1 MQGVNDD
8 LDAASDAA
16 LIIAV
21 GRWRQ
26 DALAEIYRRHAGAA
40 FALARRVLA
49 SREDAE
55 EVVQEVFVRLWNQP
69 ERFEPARGSLRSFLL
84 AHVHGRAIDRLRSD
98 TARRAREDRFSRLTA
113 TRDYDVELEAADLVV
128 AENVRAAMH
137 VLTDDERKAIEL
149 AYFGGH
155 TYSEVAAMLQTPT
168 GTVKGRMRSALTK
181 LRRELVAS
189 GVVEQ

>member
-1 MQGVNDD
+1 MQAVNHEFEE
-8 LDAASDAA
+8 ASDAV
-16 LIIAV
+16 LIVAV

-69 ERFEPARGSLRSFLL
+69 ERFDPARGSLRSFLL
-84 AHVHGRAIDRLRSD
+84 AQIHSRAIDALRSD
-98 TARRAREDRFSRLTA
+98 AARRAREDRSSRLTA
-113 TRDYDVELEAADLVV
+113 TRDYDVELEAADMIVG
-128 AENVRAAMH
+128 ENVRAALH
-137 VLTDDERKAIEL
+137 VLTDDERKVIEL

-155 TYSEVAAMLQTPT
+155 TYSEVATMLQTPA

-181 LRRELVAS
+181 LRRELVAT
-189 GVVEQ
+189 GVVEK